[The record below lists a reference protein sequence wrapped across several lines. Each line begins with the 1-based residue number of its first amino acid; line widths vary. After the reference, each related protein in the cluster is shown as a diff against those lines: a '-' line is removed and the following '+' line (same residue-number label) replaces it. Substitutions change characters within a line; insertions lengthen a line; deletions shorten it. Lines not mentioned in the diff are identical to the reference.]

1 MTKQAT
7 LDQAQDGKNEP
18 AVADDALAMV
28 NLSRIRKAQEIFA
41 SENGSLRNV
50 YAQAERQGLH
60 LAAAKKAIKVAKSG
74 KRDELIEEISK
85 TLYYLKLMRCG
96 VQESQ
101 ISLFEYEPS
110 LAPIDEK
117 AAADG
122 RFAGFDG
129 QDESSN
135 PHAINTV
142 AGQAWLNAFRQG
154 AAERELILSMPD
166 PVSAND
172 DDGEGD
178 ELSNRAED

>member
-1 MTKQAT
+1 MAKQAT
-7 LDQAQDGKNEP
+7 LEQSQDGKNEP

-28 NLSRIRKAQEIFA
+28 NLSRIRKAQEVFA

-129 QDESSN
+129 QDESAN

-142 AGQAWLNAFRQG
+142 AGQAWLAAFRQG
-154 AAERELILSMPD
+154 RSERELILAMPTPD
-166 PVSAND
+166 ASDDGD
-172 DDGEGD
+172 DDG
-178 ELSNRAED
+178 SED